1 MITMTDMRQD
11 HGIDWYEKADPHS
24 SDDDLLFILVTFG
37 KCVYWVNGC
46 KFILGK
52 GEALILPGHLPYYG
66 KSIPTLFHT
75 KYVIHC
81 RKTCTNHALPLLN
94 TEQPLQIKLG
104 CYDML
109 HERIKSVYYQWTER
123 PSYYAMMADCLLT
136 EAVIYIN
143 QEWDKVAVSSDKEKH
158 VEHMKQYIQNHYREK
173 VTKEELGDA
182 IRKTPNYAA
191 TLLREVTRQT
201 ISEHVHTQRIK
212 TAIYMLTES
221 RLTIREISEYVGYS
235 DVSYFHRIFKR
246 LTGCSTSQFLDERS
260 SIV

>member
-1 MITMTDMRQD
+1 
-11 HGIDWYEKADPHS
+11 
-24 SDDDLLFILVTFG
+24 
-37 KCVYWVNGC
+37 
-46 KFILGK
+46 
-52 GEALILPGHLPYYG
+52 
-66 KSIPTLFHT
+66 
-75 KYVIHC
+75 
-81 RKTCTNHALPLLN
+81 
-94 TEQPLQIKLG
+94 
-104 CYDML
+104 
-109 HERIKSVYYQWTER
+109 
-123 PSYYAMMADCLLT
+123 
-136 EAVIYIN
+136 
-143 QEWDKVAVSSDKEKH
+143 

-246 LTGCSTSQFLDERS
+246 LTGCSPSEFLDERS

>member
-1 MITMTDMRQD
+1 MITLMDIRQD
-11 HGIDWYEKADPHS
+11 NGVDWYEKAGAN
-24 SDDDLLFILVTFG
+24 SDNDDLLFILVTFG
-37 KCVYWVNGC
+37 KCVYWVNDR

-52 GEALILPGHLPYYG
+52 GETLLLPGHLDYYG

-81 RKTCTNHALPLLN
+81 RKTCMNSTLPILNTDKPLL
-94 TEQPLQIKLG
+94 IKPG

-109 HERIKSVYYQWTER
+109 HERIKSVYYQWTEH
-123 PSYYAMMADCLLT
+123 PSYYTMMADCLLT
-136 EAVIYIN
+136 EAMIYMN
-143 QEWDKVAVSSDKEKH
+143 QEWDKGAISCDRERH

-246 LTGCSTSQFLDERS
+246 LTGCSPSEFLDERS